1 MLMVKQK
8 DTLKR
13 TYQTPD
19 SSAVQ
24 VKPEG
29 CIASSLFFV
38 LGDMDNNELGNEE
51 L

>member
-1 MLMVKQK
+1 MLMIKQK

-24 VKPEG
+24 IKPEG
-29 CIASSLFFV
+29 CITSSLYLT
-38 LGDMDNNELGNEE
+38 LGEMDNNELGREDF
-51 L
+51 